1 MRKFL
6 VILLLNL
13 FFFTSLKADVA
24 KKIVIEGNSR
34 ISEET
39 IKLYGNIQLNR
50 DYKDKDL
57 DIILQEL
64 YQTEF
69 FENVN
74 VELFQGTLKVSV
86 KEYPVINQLV
96 IIGEK
101 NNRYKEQIKKIIK
114 LKEKRSLIRSYLSK
128 DIDRIRFLYSSLGYN
143 SSKVD
148 IKVKEIDT
156 NSFDLLIDI
165 NRGEQTKIMSID
177 FIGNDNIKSRRLR
190 DIIASEEDK
199 FWKVLTRNTNLSENL
214 INLDQRL
221 LRNYYKSLGFYDI
234 KVSSNLAQLNKLG
247 NAKLIYTIDEGSRY
261 TINKISTN
269 VDKVYDK
276 DLFFPLNKTFKK
288 YIGNYY
294 SPFSVKKILEE
305 LDDLIDLNNLQFA
318 EHNVEEIINGNN
330 ISIIFNI
337 FEGEKTLVERI
348 NITGNTITNENVIR
362 GELILDEGDPF
373 TELNLQ
379 KSISEI
385 KARNIFKK
393 VDYKIQEG
401 SEKNLK
407 IINIEVE
414 ERPTGE
420 ISAGAGIGT
429 NGGNFAFT
437 VKENNWLGEGK
448 SIAFDIDASAD
459 TLAGSISYNDPN
471 YDFLGNSVYYSLSSI
486 NNDKPTQGYENSLIV
501 GRASTTFEQYRNVDV
516 LLGLSASYDD
526 LRTENNASASL
537 KKQSGN
543 YNEIT
548 GDYGFTLDDRNRSFM
563 PTSGSIISFSQSL
576 PFYADKS
583 FIGNTFVASGYKSF
597 GEDVVG
603 ASKLYISSIDG
614 LGDDDVRLSKRLVVS
629 NKRLRGFERGKVG
642 PVDGDDHVGGNHVAA
657 INFEAN
663 LPNALPEDTNI
674 DLSLFLDF
682 ANVWGVDYDP
692 TINDSN
698 KLRSSTG
705 VMANWM
711 SPIGPMS
718 FVLSQNISKASTD
731 VTESF
736 NFNLGTTF

>member
-1 MRKFL
+1 MNKFW
-6 VILLLNL
+6 ITTLLLL
-13 FFFTSLKADVA
+13 FYFTSSNADEA
-24 KKIVIEGNSR
+24 KKIIIEGNNR

-39 IKLYGNIQLNR
+39 IKLYGDIKVNT

-57 DIILQEL
+57 NKILQQL
-64 YQTEF
+64 YETEF
-69 FENVN
+69 FENVEVEIADN
-74 VELFQGTLKVSV
+74 VLKVSV
-86 KEYPVINQLV
+86 KEYPIINQLV

-101 NNRYKEQIKKIIK
+101 NNRYKTQIKKIIK

-148 IKVKEIDT
+148 IRVKQVDS

-165 NRGEQTKIMSID
+165 DRGQQTKISSIN
-177 FIGNDNIKSRRLR
+177 FIGNDNIRASRLK
-190 DIIASEEDK
+190 DVIASEEDK
-199 FWKVLTRNTNLSENL
+199 FWKVLTRNTNLNENL
-214 INLDQRL
+214 IKLDQRL
-221 LRNYYKSLGFYDI
+221 LSNYYKSLGFYDV
-234 KVSSNLAQLNKLG
+234 KVSSNLAQLDLTG
-247 NAKLIYTIDEGSRY
+247 NAKLIYSIDEGTRY

-276 DLFFPLNKTFKK
+276 ELFFPLNKTFKK
-288 YIGNYY
+288 YIGEYY
-294 SPFSVKKILEE
+294 SPFSIKKILEE
-305 LDDLIDLNNLQFA
+305 LDDLIDINNLQFA
-318 EHNVEEIINGNN
+318 EHNVEEIIEGDN
-330 ISIIFNI
+330 ISVVLNI
-337 FEGEKTLVERI
+337 FEGEKILVERI
-348 NITGNTITNENVIR
+348 NIKGNSITNENVIR

-385 KARNIFKK
+385 RARNIFKK
-393 VDYKIQEG
+393 VEYTTETG
-401 SEKNLK
+401 SKKNLK
-407 IINIEVE
+407 VINIEVE

-429 NGGNFAFT
+429 SGGTFAFT
-437 VKENNWLGEGK
+437 VKENNWLGQGK
-448 SIAFDIDASAD
+448 SVAFDIDASSE

-471 YDFLGNSVYYSLSSI
+471 YDFLGNSVFYSISSI
-486 NNDKPTQGYENSLIV
+486 NNDKPNQGYENALIV
-501 GRASTTFEQYRNVDV
+501 GRASTSFEQYRNVDV
-516 LLGLSASYDD
+516 QLGLSASHDD
-526 LRTENNASASL
+526 LRTQDTASAAL
-537 KKQSGN
+537 KKQKGT

-548 GDYGFTLDDRNRSFM
+548 GDYGFTFDERNRTFM

-583 FIGNTFVASGYKSF
+583 FISNTLAASGYKSF
-597 GEDVVG
+597 GEDIVG
-603 ASKLYISSIDG
+603 ATKLYLSSIDG
-614 LGDDDVRLSKRLVVS
+614 LSDDDVRLSKRLGIS

-642 PVDGDDHVGGNHVAA
+642 PVDGEDHVGGNRVAA
-657 INFEAN
+657 LNFEAN
-663 LPNALPEDTNI
+663 LPNALPEDTNV

-682 ANVWGVDYDP
+682 ANIWGVDYDP
-692 TINDSN
+692 TLDDSS

-718 FVLSQNISKASTD
+718 FVISQNLSKASTD